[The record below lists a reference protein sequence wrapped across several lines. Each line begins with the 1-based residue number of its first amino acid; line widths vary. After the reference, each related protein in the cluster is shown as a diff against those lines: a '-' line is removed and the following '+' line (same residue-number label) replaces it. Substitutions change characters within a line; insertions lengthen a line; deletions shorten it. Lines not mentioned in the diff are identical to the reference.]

1 MDIWSSLLIS
11 ILLLLAALGLMYWHI
26 GSWRKAQLAD
36 HNPDELDFYRRQFR
50 RRIQTSAMLGI
61 LAVMI
66 FAGEVLTWWISSH
79 IFFLIYWIAAL
90 LLVVWVA
97 LLAGADIWATKY
109 HFGQLRQKCLIEQ
122 AKLHAEIRRV
132 QSVRG
137 NGKPATKSG
146 EWKVERDE
154 G

>member
-11 ILLLLAALGLMYWHI
+11 ILLLLAALWLMYWHVR
-26 GSWRKAQLAD
+26 SWRKMQLAD
-36 HNPDELDFYRRQFR
+36 LSPDDLDFYRRQFR

-66 FAGEVLTWWISSH
+66 FVGELLTWWINSH
-79 IFFLIYWIAAL
+79 VFFIFYWAAAL

-97 LLAGADIWATKY
+97 LLAGADIWATQY
-109 HFGQLRQKCLIEQ
+109 HFGQLRQQCIIEQ

-137 NGKPATKSG
+137 NGKPPTKNDSF
-146 EWKVERDE
+146 E
-154 G
+154 

>member
-1 MDIWSSLLIS
+1 MDIWSSALIS
-11 ILLLLAALGLMYWHI
+11 ALLLSAALGVMYWHVL
-26 GSWRKAQLAD
+26 SWRRAQLAD
-36 HNPDELDFYRRQFR
+36 LAAGELDFYRRQFR

-66 FAGEVLTWWISSH
+66 FLGVLFTWWINSH
-79 IFFLIYWIAAL
+79 VFFIIYWAAAL
-90 LLVVWVA
+90 LLVIWVA
-97 LLAGADIWATKY
+97 LLAGADIWATQY

-137 NGKPATKSG
+137 NGKPPAKKETY
-146 EWKVERDE
+146 E
-154 G
+154 